1 MYMRTHPQYGIY
13 IQQWSTNG
21 TYTSYKNKIH
31 VYKKKKV
38 YKIHG
43 KVLVCITGP

>member
-31 VYKKKKV
+31 VYKKKV
-38 YKIHG
+38 YEIHG

>member
-31 VYKKKKV
+31 VYKKKRSTKYMEKFWFV
-38 YKIHG
+38 
-43 KVLVCITGP
+43 